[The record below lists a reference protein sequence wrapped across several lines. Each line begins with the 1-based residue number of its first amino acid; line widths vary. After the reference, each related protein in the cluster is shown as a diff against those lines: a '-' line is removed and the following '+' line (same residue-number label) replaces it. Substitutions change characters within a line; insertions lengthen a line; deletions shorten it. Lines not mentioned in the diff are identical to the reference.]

1 MDIYEFIVLSL
12 VLSQFQ
18 IILIYIML
26 GLAVATWCLI
36 QDILA
41 CLQ

>member
-1 MDIYEFIVLSL
+1 MDIYDFIVLSL

-26 GLAVATWCLI
+26 GLAVATHI
-36 QDILA
+36 I
-41 CLQ
+41 